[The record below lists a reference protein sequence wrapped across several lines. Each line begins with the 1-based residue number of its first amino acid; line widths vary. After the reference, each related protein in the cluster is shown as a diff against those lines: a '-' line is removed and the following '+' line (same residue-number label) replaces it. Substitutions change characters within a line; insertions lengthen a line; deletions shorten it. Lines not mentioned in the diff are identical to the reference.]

1 MKVLPV
7 AKIGYVVCLVERAFC
22 AGVHLPDES
31 RAEHYMGMPETA
43 ERWTAARVRALPDD
57 RNRYEVIDGELFV
70 TPAPSWPHQRAVGGL
85 FLRLSAYL
93 RGQPWAVVLMSPAD
107 ISFHEDMLV
116 QPDLFVVPI
125 GPDRRLPRHWSDVRA
140 LLLAI
145 EVLSPSTARADRQ
158 AKRRL
163 YQREGVGEY
172 WVVDPDARVIERWR
186 PEDERPE
193 IVTGTLTWQPEPS
206 TPRFELDLGEFFDD
220 VLRESVG

>member
-1 MKVLPV
+1 M
-7 AKIGYVVCLVERAFC
+7 A
-22 AGVHLPDES
+22 
-31 RAEHYMGMPETA
+31 
-43 ERWTAARVRALPDD
+43 RALPDD
-57 RNRYEVIDGELFV
+57 RKRYEVIDGELLV
-70 TPAPSWPHQRAVGGL
+70 TPAPSLPHQRAVGGL
-85 FLRLSAYL
+85 LVRLSAYL
-93 RGQPWAVVLMSPAD
+93 RSQPWAVVLMSPAD

-172 WVVDPDARVIERWR
+172 WVVDPDALVVERWR
-186 PEDERPE
+186 PEDDRPE
-193 IVTGTLTWQPEPS
+193 IVIGTLTWHPEPS
-206 TPRFELDLGEFFDD
+206 TAPFELDLPAFFDH
-220 VLRESVG
+220 VLRNR

>member
-1 MKVLPV
+1 VRDDLIPR
-7 AKIGYVVCLVERAFC
+7 YDTRLVILR
-22 AGVHLPDES
+22 GVHLLFAR
-31 RAEHYMGMPETA
+31 RAEHYMGMPHAT
-43 ERWTAARVRALPDD
+43 ERWTAAMARALPDD
-57 RNRYEVIDGELFV
+57 RKRYEVIDGELLV
-70 TPAPSWPHQRAVGGL
+70 TPAPSLPHQRAVGGL
-85 FLRLSAYL
+85 LVRLSAYL
-93 RGQPWAVVLMSPAD
+93 RSQPWAVVLMSPAD

-172 WVVDPDARVIERWR
+172 WVVDPDALVVERWR
-186 PEDERPE
+186 PEDDRPE
-193 IVTGTLTWQPEPS
+193 IVIGTLTWHPEPS
-206 TPRFELDLGEFFDD
+206 TAPFELDLPAFFDH
-220 VLRESVG
+220 VLRNR